1 MLEEK
6 CLIARR
12 NHAVPTISGSYQQK
26 GAGGL
31 LVQHIP
37 PGQSDSKLQGPQEL
51 TKLVPEHCP
60 LDGGGGGGEVTTI
73 GEFRVRRI
81 DLPSLSVAVMEVV

>member
-1 MLEEK
+1 M
-6 CLIARR
+6 IARR

-26 GAGGL
+26 GAGGFP
-31 LVQHIP
+31 VQHTP
-37 PGQSDSKLQGPQEL
+37 PGQSESKLQPPQEL
-51 TKLVPEHCP
+51 ELLLPEHCP
-60 LDGGGGGGEVTTI
+60 PDGGGGGGEVTTI